1 MFGESL
7 LEEVGKELNKFPHE
21 FFDVYV
27 EDRSDMT
34 LSIGDGKLEKP
45 SMGSVFGAGI
55 RLIHNGIT
63 YFGVVDDPSL
73 DDLISMANTLGNRL
87 GNNSHPSNTT
97 FLTMKMQG
105 TLKGTSWS
113 KWNKLDEAE
122 TYLRAIDEYARGK
135 NPQVIQVSAR
145 ITQTISKVEMLNSL
159 GNYAEEERPRAHISC
174 SIYSTDGE
182 NTEVGY
188 SVNGKLGGL
197 ELLEETSAEKTALD
211 AVAMSISKLKAIV
224 PASGEYPVILAPGPG
239 GVIFHEAVG
248 HSLEADFIRK
258 HVSVMEDKI
267 GQVIGNSKVTL
278 IDSGIIPGEWGSN
291 AFDDEGFPNQETIL
305 VKDGVLISYMSDYTE
320 HLIGNFPH
328 SSNGRRENYGCIPY
342 PRMRNTYIE
351 PGHDQYEDMLSSIEK
366 GILVNMLGGGQVDQA
381 TGDFIFDVIDAWLI
395 ENGKITFPLKEVS
408 MIGNGLTTLKD
419 IVGVSSKEDLKIS
432 AGLCGKEN
440 QLIPVGCGE
449 PYVMISKIF
458 VGGD

>member
-1 MFGESL
+1 
-7 LEEVGKELNKFPHE
+7 
-21 FFDVYV
+21 
-27 EDRSDMT
+27 
-34 LSIGDGKLEKP
+34 
-45 SMGSVFGAGI
+45 
-55 RLIHNGIT
+55 
-63 YFGVVDDPSL
+63 
-73 DDLISMANTLGNRL
+73 
-87 GNNSHPSNTT
+87 
-97 FLTMKMQG
+97 
-105 TLKGTSWS
+105 
-113 KWNKLDEAE
+113 
-122 TYLRAIDEYARGK
+122 
-135 NPQVIQVSAR
+135 
-145 ITQTISKVEMLNSL
+145 
-159 GNYAEEERPRAHISC
+159 
-174 SIYSTDGE
+174 
-182 NTEVGY
+182 
-188 SVNGKLGGL
+188 
-197 ELLEETSAEKTALD
+197 
-211 AVAMSISKLKAIV
+211 
-224 PASGEYPVILAPGPG
+224 
-239 GVIFHEAVG
+239 
-248 HSLEADFIRK
+248 
-258 HVSVMEDKI
+258 
-267 GQVIGNSKVTL
+267 VIGNSKVTL